1 MSDPDKWGIDLTP
14 DEADTF
20 MAAIREARRGPDLPD
35 PLATRRILL
44 SMQIAAR
51 AVLDAYGTAYA
62 IDDPGLQEAMEE
74 IAESLECRVANPQ
87 VGKICLRD
95 KGHAPPHRFT
105 RTIYVRDTGEAAD
118 DQRP

>member
-35 PLATRRILL
+35 PLVALRAEVEALRKKAEDGAFFYAEECVYGQMLDLIDKHIR
-44 SMQIAAR
+44 SAAMDEL
-51 AVLDAYGTAYA
+51 VQQT
-62 IDDPGLQEAMEE
+62 QEM
-74 IAESLECRVANPQ
+74 
-87 VGKICLRD
+87 G
-95 KGHAPPHRFT
+95 G
-105 RTIYVRDTGEAAD
+105 Y